1 MKLKTFTLGFVLLVS
16 FLIGIALGQAPAPV
30 AAPKA
35 APKAAPAKAAPKAA
49 PSRVDSIIESV
60 KAGLSESLII
70 RGLQRE
76 NKPVDLT
83 TADMVKLKNAG
94 VSENI
99 ISVMLDPASA
109 PAAAAAPAAPAP
121 APAAAAAPAPAPAPA
136 PPAATAA
143 APAPAAAP
151 SGAISQAEKK
161 RVIVDEFDFSAVK
174 TQVQAVF
181 NTQQD
186 IGKGIRAM
194 LVTRLAQANKVV
206 IVERAKMA
214 TLTKEQDFN
223 ASNRVKQG
231 TGARV
236 GQISGADA
244 MLSGDI
250 VVFGRDD
257 KKKSVKGGGL
267 IGGVIGGIASSKNED
282 KAVVTIDYRLIDAET
297 SEIIATGEAKGESVR
312 KGNALGAIGG
322 VLGKGVAGVQVDM
335 TSSNFAETIIGEATQ
350 DCVNKLAEILLG
362 QTANMKKAVREVE
375 GRVADVSGKTLVLNV
390 GSTDGVNVGEVFEV
404 LRIVREVKDPVTK
417 ETLDVVT
424 EKTGEMTITSVRDKV
439 ATGTYTGSAA
449 QVGFMARKKI

>member
-1 MKLKTFTLGFVLLVS
+1 MKRSLLAIANLAVAFTLLVA
-16 FLIGIALGQAPAPV
+16 LALGQT

-35 APKAAPAKAAPKAA
+35 APKTTPVKAAAPKAA
-49 PSRVDSIIESV
+49 QPSAVDSVIESV

-70 RGLQRE
+70 RTLQRE
-76 NKPVDLT
+76 NKPANLAPADL
-83 TADMVKLKNAG
+83 VKLKNAG

-99 ISVMLDPASA
+99 IGVMLDPAS
-109 PAAAAAPAAPAP
+109 AP
-121 APAAAAAPAPAPAPA
+121 APAAAAAPAPAPAPVAAAA
-136 PPAATAA
+136 PAPAPAPEPAPTAA
-143 APAPAAAP
+143 APAPAGLTA
-151 SGAISQAEKK
+151 QADKK
-161 RVIVDEFDFSAVK
+161 RVIVDEFDYSAVK

-206 IVERAKMA
+206 VVERAKLA

-244 MLSGDI
+244 LLSGDI
-250 VVFGRDD
+250 IIFGRDD

-267 IGGVIGGIASSKNED
+267 IGGAFGAIASSKNED
-282 KAVVTIDYRLIDAET
+282 KAVVAIDYRLIDAET
-297 SEIIATGEAKGESVR
+297 SEVIATGEARGESVR

-322 VLGKGVAGVQVDM
+322 AIGKGVAGVQVDM

-350 DCVNKLAEILLG
+350 DCVNKLAAILLE
-362 QTANMKKAVREVE
+362 QTGSMKKTVREVE
-375 GRVADVSGKTLVLNV
+375 GRVADVSGKTIVLNV
-390 GSTDGVNVGEVFEV
+390 GSVDGVNVGEVFEV

-424 EKTGEMTITSVRDKV
+424 EKTGEMTITSVRDKI
-439 ATGTYTGSAA
+439 ATGTYAGSAA

>member
-1 MKLKTFTLGFVLLVS
+1 MKLKFTFGFVVLAG
-16 FLIGIALGQAPAPV
+16 FAIGISLGQTP
-30 AAPKA
+30 APKA
-35 APKAAPAKAAPKAA
+35 APKGAPAKAAAKAA
-49 PSRVDSIIESV
+49 PSPVDSVIESV

-70 RGLQRE
+70 RTLKRD
-76 NKPVDLT
+76 NKPADLT
-83 TADMVKLKNAG
+83 PADLVKLKNAG

-99 ISVMLDPASA
+99 ISVMLDPASN
-109 PAAAAAPAAPAP
+109 P
-121 APAAAAAPAPAPAPA
+121 APAAAAAPAPAPAAAAPA
-136 PPAATAA
+136 PAPEPAATAA
-143 APAPAAAP
+143 APAPAP

-161 RVIVDEFDFSAVK
+161 RVIVDEFDYSTVK
-174 TQVQAVF
+174 TAVQSVF

-206 IVERAKMA
+206 VVERAKIA

-231 TGARV
+231 SGARV

-244 MLSGDI
+244 ILSGDI

-257 KKKSVKGGGL
+257 KKRSVKGGGL
-267 IGGVIGGIASSKNED
+267 IGGVIGGIAASKNED

-322 VLGKGVAGVQVDM
+322 ALGKGVAGVQVDM
-335 TSSNFAETIIGEATQ
+335 TSSNFAQTIIGEATQ
-350 DCVNKLAEILLG
+350 DCVNKLADILLE
-362 QTANMKKAVREVE
+362 QTANMKKSVRPVE
-375 GRVADVSGKTLVLNV
+375 GRVADVSGRTLTLNV
-390 GSTDGVNVGEVFEV
+390 GGNDGVNVGETFEI

-424 EKTGEMTITSVRDKV
+424 EKTGEMTITSVRDKI
-439 ATGTYTGSAA
+439 ATGNYTGSAA
-449 QVGFMARKKI
+449 QVGFMARKKL